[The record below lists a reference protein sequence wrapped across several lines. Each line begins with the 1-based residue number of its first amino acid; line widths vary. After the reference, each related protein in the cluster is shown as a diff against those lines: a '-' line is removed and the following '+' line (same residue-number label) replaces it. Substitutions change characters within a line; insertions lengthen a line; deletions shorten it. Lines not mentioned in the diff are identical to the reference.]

1 MIDRASIDELD
12 GEGTAAFI
20 AERHRALVEAEAE
33 LAYATLHFADVHNG
47 DAVAGTGEVLPG
59 MERSRRLGSPGT
71 PRVREFAHT
80 ELAAL
85 QEMSTR
91 SGATMIG
98 DVQDL
103 AFRLP
108 RMWGLVCSGRAR
120 VWKGRKVAAWT
131 RHLDLEQARWVDQQV
146 AGWVDSLPF
155 GRFENLV
162 RAKIIE
168 VDPAGEEARRKAAE
182 AERFVRT
189 GQSNDQGLK
198 TLVAKASA
206 GDVIYFVAMVD
217 RIALILAANGD
228 PESVGVRRSK
238 AIGILA
244 NPARA
249 LKLIE
254 DFELGLIDVPEGDA
268 PPPEASGDEDDGPEG
283 DDSSAGAGGGQAG
296 DDEEDP
302 KTVGEGDVHPADND
316 ADDPAP
322 QQQRCPACAGS
333 GTMTGGPSPFTRPMR
348 VDPSKL
354 LPPATLYVHLSEA
367 SWRDPT
373 SGVARFEGF
382 GPISVQQA
390 REFLGRNCQVTVKG
404 VIDVAGQSPVDG
416 YETPAR
422 IVDALH
428 LRSPADIFPFGVNL
442 GRRKDS
448 DHTVEYVSPDNG
460 GPPGQTSMGNTGL
473 IVRFHHRVKTHGR
486 WRLKQPE
493 PGMFLW
499 RSPHGWIFLVDHN
512 GTHRLGNSAT
522 AQEFWSGARRNN
534 AESTAPKGN
543 GAASSADSRTRYG
556 SRGTVTVELVP
567 AGDDPVEY
575 EPAHVA

>member
-20 AERHRALVEAEAE
+20 AERHRALVKAEAE

-85 QEMSTR
+85 QAMSTR
-91 SGATMIG
+91 SGAMMIG
-98 DVQDL
+98 DMQDL
-103 AFRLP
+103 GFRLP
-108 RMWGLVCSGRAR
+108 RMWELVCSGAAR

-228 PESVGVRRSK
+228 PESVGGRRSK

-249 LKLIE
+249 LKMIE
-254 DFELGLIDVPEGDA
+254 DFELGLTEVPEGD
-268 PPPEASGDEDDGPEG
+268 EGGSEDDGTE
-283 DDSSAGAGGGQAG
+283 DS
-296 DDEEDP
+296 
-302 KTVGEGDVHPADND
+302 KTVGEADVHPADND

-322 QQQRCPACAGS
+322 EQQRCPACAGS
-333 GTMTGGPSPFTRPMR
+333 GTMTGDPSPFTRPMR

-373 SGVARFEGF
+373 TGVARFEGF
-382 GPISVQQA
+382 GPTSVQQA

-422 IVDALH
+422 LVDALH
-428 LRSPADIFPFGVNL
+428 LRSPADIFPFGTNL
-442 GRRKDS
+442 SRRKDS
-448 DHTVEYVSPDNG
+448 DHTVEYVPPDDG

-522 AQEFWSGARRNN
+522 AQEFWSSAPRNN
-534 AESTAPKGN
+534 AEPKAPKRDGVAN
-543 GAASSADSRTRYG
+543 RDDSGAWREP
-556 SRGTVTVELVP
+556 RGKVTVELIPV
-567 AGDDPVEY
+567 GDDFVEY